1 MAYNSFQGE
10 LLVGKSNF
18 IEWYNNAKLFFEIN
32 GFMPYIDGTEE
43 TPSKELYFNIDKTA
57 KIETPKSNE
66 LAVKYYEKLAEYNRN
81 NAKSLGAL
89 KSIISKELVERFY
102 KNTAYNLYK
111 AIIEAFGESSL
122 DLIGRYYN
130 KLINANYSSYKAMD
144 EYTSII
150 QSSSNYLKELK
161 CKIPTPLL
169 VTILFKGLPSSFEP
183 LISRKYEEIGKDL
196 ENIDFN
202 KLVNEL
208 IAEEA
213 RMSNSID
220 LEANKATKYYNKNNK
235 TPYCTHCNKKG
246 HLESKCYNKYLELK
260 KTNNS

>member
-32 GFMPYIDGTEE
+32 SFMLYIDGTEE

-89 KSIISKELVERFY
+89 KSIISKELVERFN

-144 EYTSII
+144 KYTSII
-150 QSSSNYLKELK
+150 
-161 CKIPTPLL
+161 
-169 VTILFKGLPSSFEP
+169 
-183 LISRKYEEIGKDL
+183 
-196 ENIDFN
+196 
-202 KLVNEL
+202 
-208 IAEEA
+208 
-213 RMSNSID
+213 
-220 LEANKATKYYNKNNK
+220 
-235 TPYCTHCNKKG
+235 
-246 HLESKCYNKYLELK
+246 
-260 KTNNS
+260 